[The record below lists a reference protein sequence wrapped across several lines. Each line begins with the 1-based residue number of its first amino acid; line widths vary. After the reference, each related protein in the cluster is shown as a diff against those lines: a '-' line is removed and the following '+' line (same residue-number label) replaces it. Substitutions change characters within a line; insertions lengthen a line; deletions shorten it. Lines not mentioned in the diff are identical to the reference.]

1 MKVGTE
7 KFGGIR
13 SIFPAHRDF
22 TASDSFAAKMVSD
35 FRNRGF
41 NGLGCVP
48 SSELGSIEAHAVGR
62 NMAER
67 GTANDRIRPAVG
79 PLLFRHSGN
88 TSCDLAIVCPPDTI
102 NIAKTSCV
110 G

>member
-13 SIFPAHRDF
+13 SIFPALRDF
-22 TASDSFAAKMVSD
+22 TARDSFAAKMVSD

-62 NMAER
+62 PMEECGHDRSEER
-67 GTANDRIRPAVG
+67 RVRQECVSKCRCRWSAYT
-79 PLLFRHSGN
+79 LKKK
-88 TSCDLAIVCPPDTI
+88 TKQKKI
-102 NIAKTSCV
+102 N
-110 G
+110 